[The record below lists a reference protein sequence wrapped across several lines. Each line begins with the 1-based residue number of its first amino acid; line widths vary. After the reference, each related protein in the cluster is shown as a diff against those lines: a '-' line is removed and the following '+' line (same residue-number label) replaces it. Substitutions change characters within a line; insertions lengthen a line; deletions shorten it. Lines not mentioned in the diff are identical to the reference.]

1 MLFLSAAGASMSYA
15 GGQSVNN
22 GTGYQ
27 GSGESPRDAEK
38 GKKATHEFS
47 VRDRKTMLISGVSE
61 IISFDENSVV
71 AETSCGEMTVEV
83 TGLHI
88 GALDTDRGFLS
99 LDGEISGIYYLED
112 QSPVTVNGRKKRGLF
127 GR

>member
-71 AETSCGEMTVEV
+71 ENIVFKNFTINFKPLKFEDIPQSNFVRGVTVE
-83 TGLHI
+83 
-88 GALDTDRGFLS
+88 D
-99 LDGEISGIYYLED
+99 
-112 QSPVTVNGRKKRGLF
+112 
-127 GR
+127 

>member
-61 IISFDENSVV
+61 IIALTKTALSPRPH
-71 AETSCGEMTVEV
+71 AE
-83 TGLHI
+83 
-88 GALDTDRGFLS
+88 
-99 LDGEISGIYYLED
+99 
-112 QSPVTVNGRKKRGLF
+112 K
-127 GR
+127 

>member
-1 MLFLSAAGASMSYA
+1 M
-15 GGQSVNN
+15 NN

-61 IISFDENSVV
+61 IDENSVV
-71 AETSCGEMTVEV
+71 AETSCGEMTVEG